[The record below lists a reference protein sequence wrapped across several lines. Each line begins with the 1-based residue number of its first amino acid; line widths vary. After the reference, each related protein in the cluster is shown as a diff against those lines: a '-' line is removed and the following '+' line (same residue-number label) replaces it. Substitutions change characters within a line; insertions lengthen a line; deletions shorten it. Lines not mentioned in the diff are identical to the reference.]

1 MVERLMRAVVVPVA
15 ATVAAV
21 LLAMLFL
28 WLTGYPAVD
37 TFRAIVRESLRD
49 GYGFGQVLHTATL
62 LTFTG
67 LAVAIGFRG
76 GFFNIGVEGQ
86 FTVGALALGVA
97 AFHMQ
102 RMDAATLQGVPPVLM
117 TVGLVLLAISA
128 SAVWA
133 GIPGVLRAATGAHEV
148 IVTIMMNFV
157 ALALANWAIR
167 PHPDSFAVP
176 AKQRTPAIPQSM
188 RLPRLSEDWPVFSGS
203 VVNWSLLLAV
213 AAVVVVALV
222 LYRTRL
228 GFEVRAMGGNPHA
241 ARMAGIRPGR
251 VTVLTM
257 LLSGAVAGLASVDL
271 VLGYKGYFE
280 ESLGLGMGFLGIA
293 VALLAANEPVAIP
306 FAALLFA
313 VLNYGKVAAAGEV
326 PKDIISIMEATLI
339 FSLLAG
345 NRVFAV
351 LLDRARR
358 KRAGRD
364 DAGPDAPPQA
374 DADRRAGGT
383 T

>member
-1 MVERLMRAVVVPVA
+1 M
-15 ATVAAV
+15 
-21 LLAMLFL
+21 
-28 WLTGYPAVD
+28 
-37 TFRAIVRESLRD
+37 
-49 GYGFGQVLHTATL
+49 
-62 LTFTG
+62 
-67 LAVAIGFRG
+67 
-76 GFFNIGVEGQ
+76 
-86 FTVGALALGVA
+86 
-97 AFHMQ
+97 
-102 RMDAATLQGVPPVLM
+102 
-117 TVGLVLLAISA
+117 
-128 SAVWA
+128 
-133 GIPGVLRAATGAHEV
+133 
-148 IVTIMMNFV
+148 
-157 ALALANWAIR
+157 
-167 PHPDSFAVP
+167 
-176 AKQRTPAIPQSM
+176 
-188 RLPRLSEDWPVFSGS
+188 FSGS
-203 VVNWSLLLAV
+203 VVNWSLLLAF
-213 AAVVVVALV
+213 AAVVVVALA

-228 GFEVRAMGGNPHA
+228 GFEIRAMGGNPHA
-241 ARMAGIRPGR
+241 ARMAGVRPGR

-339 FSLLAG
+339 FSLLAA

-364 DAGPDAPPQA
+364 DAGADAAAQA
-374 DADRRAGGT
+374 DPGSPTGAPSA
-383 T
+383 